1 MPGSCSI
8 RALWIINNLDVVI
21 FSGHHQEITDI
32 NVKRFRVVEKQ
43 WQATCKTKNESSN
56 EDIVK
61 FNTWAWHKGEG
72 STRRHGISVN
82 HSAKGSN
89 SWVDDLIML
98 HIISLCID
106 SEREEESYLLWPL
119 ILHVRGPYFIVAL
132 PLVEP
137 RHLKV
142 YLRLC
147 SISDCG
153 NALGVDESISSLLP
167 DLPAITGA
175 FMVALAIGDIIIGD
189 VVDPKVFVS
198 VSPSVRGQL
207 DSLIGSIG
215 ISGISS
221 TAKRIATPIAF
232 ATPSITAVIGVI
244 ASNAPKIGLRP
255 LDKDALQNFISR
267 AMPFDWPLDLNHSSV
282 FTIKVNGFSSLDLP
296 PSDLKQLAWKPYL
309 YKGQQRILFIVHEI
323 VHAAM
328 ILPLSDFF
336 EDEGAFLFKVQIMK
350 GYKAPLTMEFCNV
363 TMPFPRR
370 RVVSF
375 DGTPSVGA
383 VSKTGHSV
391 EWKIIPSGRNLIG
404 KSIEAT
410 LSGTIRFAPLQIQ
423 RVPSSKYG
431 SENMSEGESDI
442 EAESANNMVN
452 VEEFLIGKTKDLP
465 LVDLKGHFAGKHII
479 MPMYG
484 LCLHLFIF
492 GWFHAFYKTPKFI
505 NNMVSIYPAVKAP
518 MELSTQVISGDC
530 ILWNTLRKC
539 PSAATA

>member
-1 MPGSCSI
+1 
-8 RALWIINNLDVVI
+8 
-21 FSGHHQEITDI
+21 
-32 NVKRFRVVEKQ
+32 
-43 WQATCKTKNESSN
+43 
-56 EDIVK
+56 
-61 FNTWAWHKGEG
+61 
-72 STRRHGISVN
+72 
-82 HSAKGSN
+82 
-89 SWVDDLIML
+89 
-98 HIISLCID
+98 
-106 SEREEESYLLWPL
+106 
-119 ILHVRGPYFIVAL
+119 
-132 PLVEP
+132 
-137 RHLKV
+137 
-142 YLRLC
+142 
-147 SISDCG
+147 
-153 NALGVDESISSLLP
+153 
-167 DLPAITGA
+167 
-175 FMVALAIGDIIIGD
+175 MVALAIGDIIIGD

-198 VSPSVRGQL
+198 VSPFVRGLL

-221 TAKRIATPIAF
+221 MAKPIATPIAF
-232 ATPSITAVIGVI
+232 ATPSIIAVIGVI

-328 ILPLSDFF
+328 YDRDDISDTLSISGQINCRVHVEVLSFLPCAQFPKQDVDKQAMMFSPLLGNFVLVLVF

-391 EWKIIPSGRNLIG
+391 EWKIIPSGRNLTG

-465 LVDLKGHFAGKHII
+465 PVDLKGHFAGKHII

-492 GWFHAFYKTPKFI
+492 DIFQDCWGFISGISIDPKS
-505 NNMVSIYPAVKAP
+505 VSIYPAVKAP